1 MSKENSPSYAQGVS
15 DAEVDNALVS
25 NGKPPIGPQ
34 PPNPAYP
41 VMYLRGYEDT
51 FGTEDGAA

>member
-25 NGKPPIGPQ
+25 NGKPPD
-34 PPNPAYP
+34 
-41 VMYLRGYEDT
+41 R
-51 FGTEDGAA
+51 AAAAESCVSGDVFAGV

>member
-1 MSKENSPSYAQGVS
+1 MSKDNSPSYAQGVS

-51 FGTEDGAA
+51 FGTEDAS